1 METII
6 GLASVVILV
15 LEGFDLFRNSDRE
28 ALIIAITLGVGYGV
42 LKLFKVVGKKLDC
55 YPSETQQ
62 KTSDIKTE
70 LTKSEPSKTT
80 VPYKNYAS
88 SCEADKEHLGWNVFY
103 HSNKINRLGIL
114 ATRDVKRPSDISGL
128 GEGTRRKIENII
140 DSSGGYCEK
149 NAFACIFY
157 AYDENDADVNIP
169 DKYKYVYIR
178 NGTVDVVAN
187 KLLNDINQYI
197 GTTPWFVS
205 R

>member
-55 YPSETQQ
+55 YPSETKQ

-70 LTKSEPSKTT
+70 LPKPEPSKTT

-88 SCEADKEHLGWNVFY
+88 SYEADEEHLGWNVFY

-149 NAFACIFY
+149 NAFACICY

>member
-1 METII
+1 MESII

-15 LEGFDLFRNSDRE
+15 LEGFDLFKNSDSE
-28 ALIIAITLGVGYGV
+28 ALIIAITLGVCYGV
-42 LKLFKVVGKKLDC
+42 IKLFKEVGKKFDC
-55 YPSETQQ
+55 YPFETKQ

-70 LTKSEPSKTT
+70 PPKPEPSKTT

-88 SCEADKEHLGWNVFY
+88 SYEADEEHIAWNVFY
-103 HSNKINRLGIL
+103 HSKKIKQLGIL

-128 GEGTRRKIENII
+128 GEGSRRKIENII

-149 NAFACIFY
+149 NAFASIFY

-178 NGTVDVVAN
+178 NGTVDVAAN
-187 KLLNDINQYI
+187 KLLNDINQYF

-205 R
+205 H